1 MCDSSSGRIICSE
14 MRKQYK
20 IILELLQACFSV
32 HPNNIGHF
40 FEITEGYYKQDYMWT
55 ILEDWFIKPSL
66 QAFLEDKQKMTKDG
80 INSIYL
86 KYGIS

>member
-40 FEITEGYYKQDYMWT
+40 FEITEGYYKQDYM
-55 ILEDWFIKPSL
+55 
-66 QAFLEDKQKMTKDG
+66 
-80 INSIYL
+80 
-86 KYGIS
+86 